1 MAQAENIT
9 PAPAAVHEQPSRAW
23 QYASANSEQQKRKSK
38 SKTMAKTEAEDLNLH
53 VQLCTERYNALEEK
67 IHAVEARI
75 AKIESAVSD
84 LKVQT
89 TAGFAEI
96 RLLLERQNSS
106 KQTQVIATFG
116 VIVTAIL
123 SFVGYLIIH

>member
-1 MAQAENIT
+1 MTTNTLRTIKKMAQ
-9 PAPAAVHEQPSRAW
+9 
-23 QYASANSEQQKRKSK
+23 
-38 SKTMAKTEAEDLNLH
+38 AKTEAEDLNLH

-67 IHAVEARI
+67 IHAVETRI
-75 AKIESAVSD
+75 AKIESAVAE

-106 KQTQVIATFG
+106 KQVQVIATFG
-116 VIVTAIL
+116 TIITAVL
-123 SFVGYLIIH
+123 AFVGYLIVK

>member
-1 MAQAENIT
+1 MATNTQRTIQRMA
-9 PAPAAVHEQPSRAW
+9 
-23 QYASANSEQQKRKSK
+23 K
-38 SKTMAKTEAEDLNLH
+38 AKTEAEDLNLH

-67 IHAVEARI
+67 IHAVETRI
-75 AKIESAVSD
+75 AKIESAVAD

-106 KQTQVIATFG
+106 KQTQMIATFG
-116 VIVTAIL
+116 VIVTAVLGFI
-123 SFVGYLIIH
+123 GYLVVKL

>member
-1 MAQAENIT
+1 
-9 PAPAAVHEQPSRAW
+9 VW
-23 QYASANSEQQKRKSK
+23 QYASANSEQKRKSK

-75 AKIESAVSD
+75 AKIESAVAD

-106 KQTQVIATFG
+106 KQTQMIATFG
-116 VIVTAIL
+116 TIITAVL
-123 SFVGYLIIH
+123 AFVGYLIVN

>member
-1 MAQAENIT
+1 MEQQENT
-9 PAPAAVHEQPSRAW
+9 TLDLEAVKKPDSRAW
-23 QYASANSEQQKRKSK
+23 QYVSANSEQQKRKSR

-67 IHAVEARI
+67 IHAVESRI

-89 TAGFAEI
+89 STGFAEI

-106 KQTQVIATFG
+106 KQVQVIATFG
-116 VIVTAIL
+116 TIITAVL
-123 SFVGYLIIH
+123 AFVGYLITK

>member
-1 MAQAENIT
+1 
-9 PAPAAVHEQPSRAW
+9 
-23 QYASANSEQQKRKSK
+23 
-38 SKTMAKTEAEDLNLH
+38 MAKTEAEDLNLH

-67 IHAVEARI
+67 IHAVESRI

-89 TAGFAEI
+89 ATGFAEI

-106 KQTQVIATFG
+106 KQTQMIATFG

-123 SFVGYLIIH
+123 SFVGYLIIN

>member
-1 MAQAENIT
+1 MEQQENTTLDQGAE
-9 PAPAAVHEQPSRAW
+9 HEQKSRAW
-23 QYASANSEQQKRKSK
+23 QYASANSEQKRKSK

-67 IHAVEARI
+67 IHAVESRI
-75 AKIESAVSD
+75 AKLESAVAD

-89 TAGFAEI
+89 ATGFAEI

-106 KQTQVIATFG
+106 KQVQVIATFG
-116 VIVTAIL
+116 TIITAVL
-123 SFVGYLIIH
+123 AFVGYLIIH